1 MFKSLR
7 SRLIASFVLIVFI
20 TLFTAGLALFARLGG
35 YRDQLTA
42 STLREVGA
50 PIYYNLT
57 LFAPGQTANGGQKLR
72 NDLVA
77 YLSAQQRDSHVTV
90 LLIDRYGRVIPESTT
105 DTSLLNERFDVLPPP
120 ARGPNFR
127 TLPEQK
133 RRTSDGRQ
141 ILYVTIPM
149 PRAVR
154 LAPTGVSEIVVA
166 APEATPGSIF
176 RDVAPR
182 LLFAG
187 LVGLGAATLVGIV
200 LWASLYR
207 PLGRVT
213 RGIRAVAGGRYK
225 ERVPVSGP
233 SEVRALAED
242 VNAMADSVQASQRTL
257 RQFLGNVSHE
267 LKTPLTSIRGFAQA
281 MTDGTLDTPDERAR
295 AARVIDIESRR
306 LLHMVEELLD
316 LTRIES
322 GQQRMALA
330 DVRVNE
336 LLSQIRDVFAIR
348 AADAGVTLAIEPPA
362 DDVTV
367 VADFDRIEQ
376 VLGNLVDNAFHHT
389 REGGRIEAGVRRP
402 GGGTV
407 ELYVA
412 DNGSGIPPQ
421 DLPHI
426 FDRFYRGSGE
436 ASGSGNG
443 LGLAIAREIV
453 RAHGGEI
460 RVEPQAGGGTVFTLT
475 LPTGAAGQQAPPRQ
489 AADAGDD
496 PRLRVRDEP
505 GAAAPG
511 G

>member
-7 SRLIASFVLIVFI
+7 SRIIASFVLIVFI
-20 TLFTAGLALFARLGG
+20 TLFAAGLALFARLGG

-42 STLREVGA
+42 STLREVAA

-57 LFAPGQTANGGQKLR
+57 LFAPGETANGGQKLR
-72 NDLVA
+72 NDLIA
-77 YLSAQQRDSHVTV
+77 YLNAQQRDSRVAV
-90 LLIDRYGRVIPESTT
+90 LLIDQHGRVIPESTT
-105 DTSLLNERFDVLPPP
+105 DTGLLNERFDVLPPP

-133 RRTSDGRQ
+133 RRTSDGRH
-141 ILYVTIPM
+141 ILYVTVPM
-149 PRAVR
+149 PRVVR
-154 LAPTGVSEIVVA
+154 LAATGVSEIVVA
-166 APEATPGSIF
+166 APEATPGAIF

-213 RGIRAVAGGRYK
+213 TGIRAVAGGRYR

-233 SEVRALAED
+233 SEVRALADD

-257 RQFLGNVSHE
+257 RQFLANVSHE

-281 MTDGTLDTPDERAR
+281 MTDGTLDTPEERVR

-306 LLHMVEELLD
+306 VLHMVEELLD

-330 DVRVNE
+330 ELRVSE

-348 AADAGVTLAIEPPA
+348 AADSGVALAIEPPA
-362 DDVTV
+362 ADVTV

-376 VLGNLVDNAFHHT
+376 VLGNLVDNAFRHT
-389 REGGRIEAGVRRP
+389 VAGGRIEAGVRPAR
-402 GGGTV
+402 GGTV
-407 ELYVA
+407 DLYVA
-412 DNGSGIPPQ
+412 DNGSGIPAD
-421 DLPHI
+421 DLPHV
-426 FDRFYRGSGE
+426 FDRFYRSSTE
-436 ASGSGNG
+436 TSGSGSG

-460 RVEPQAGGGTVFTLT
+460 RVEPREGGGTVFTFS
-475 LPTGAAGQQAPPRQ
+475 LPTAGGGKRAARQPAP
-489 AADAGDD
+489 DAGDD
-496 PRLRVRDEP
+496 PRLRMRDEP
-505 GAAAPG
+505 ASS
-511 G
+511 